1 MNSSITE
8 IQNTLEGTNSRLL
21 EAEDGIYELEDR
33 LVEITAEEQDKGKRM
48 KKKWE

>member
-48 KKKWE
+48 KKKK

>member
-48 KKKWE
+48 KKK

>member
-33 LVEITAEEQDKGKRM
+33 LVEITAYQ
-48 KKKWE
+48 